1 MKLKGPK
8 TPSSRLA
15 VFDLDRTLISVVSSS
30 CYMKNLYQKR
40 LVSFVTVLKA
50 VWIKVKYML
59 TSMSLEELH
68 HQVFN
73 KLVKG
78 FSIEALEYHVE
89 EFVNQLLPSAIYKP
103 AFQELQEAKERGDY
117 IALISSAPDFLVR
130 AFATYFNISHWES
143 TVYAV
148 NQKKQVCDIAKL
160 MVGSTKKRS
169 FLKLKK
175 QLGLAKDQTAVYSD
189 SHDDLPLFFQAGHP
203 VAVNPDRKL
212 AKVARQLN
220 WRII

>member
-1 MKLKGPK
+1 MKLKVPK
-8 TPSSRLA
+8 KNSLRLT

-30 CYMKNLYQKR
+30 SYMKNLYQR
-40 LVSFVTVLKA
+40 GLISLITVFKA
-50 VWIKVKYML
+50 GWIKVKFVF

-73 KLVKG
+73 KLLKG
-78 FSIEALEYHVE
+78 FSMEALECHVE
-89 EFVNQLLPSAIYKP
+89 EFVNKLLPTAIYMP
-103 AFQELQEAKERGDY
+103 AFQELQEAQKRGDY
-117 IALISSAPDFLVR
+117 VALISSAPDFLVR
-130 AFATYFNISHWES
+130 AFATYFKITHWES

-148 NQKKQVCDIAKL
+148 DQKKRVCDIAKL

-175 QLGLAKDQTAVYSD
+175 QLGLDKEQTAVYSD
-189 SHDDLPLFFQAGHP
+189 SHDDLPLFYQAGQP

-212 AKVARQLN
+212 AKIARKCK